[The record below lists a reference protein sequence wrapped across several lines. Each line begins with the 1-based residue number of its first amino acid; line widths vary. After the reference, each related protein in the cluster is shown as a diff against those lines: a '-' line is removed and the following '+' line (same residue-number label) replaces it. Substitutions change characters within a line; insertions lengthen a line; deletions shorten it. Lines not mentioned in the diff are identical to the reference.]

1 MSEIKLIETKV
12 VQNGNGTM
20 KDHVVDYIFQNNF
33 PQYEDLVGELQRLAG
48 YETVQKGKEEWL
60 ECTHELV
67 EVTANTVT
75 MRFTKPY
82 AG

>member
-1 MSEIKLIETKV
+1 MGEVKLIETKV

-20 KDHVVDYIFQNNF
+20 KDHVVDYIFQNNI

-48 YETVQKGKEEWL
+48 YETVQKGTEEWL
-60 ECTHELV
+60 ECTHEMV
-67 EVTANTVT
+67 EVTSDTVT

-82 AG
+82 CG